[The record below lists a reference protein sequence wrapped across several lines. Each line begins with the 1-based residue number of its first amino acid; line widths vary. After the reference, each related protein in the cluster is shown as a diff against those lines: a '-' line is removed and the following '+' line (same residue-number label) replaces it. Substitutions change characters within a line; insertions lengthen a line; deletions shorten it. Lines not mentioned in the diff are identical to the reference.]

1 MNMFD
6 ASVLPMLQ
14 ALGAASAMLAKAAA
28 HAETEKY
35 DPAILVQARLAP
47 SQFTTAKQIQV
58 MSDFCKTGGA
68 LLAGVDSP
76 RMADTEVTF
85 ADLQARMDAT
95 AAFLGTL
102 TPAQI
107 DGSEGR
113 SIEFKVAGR
122 EMKFT
127 GQVYLMQF
135 VLPNVYFHF
144 TTAYSILRHNGVELG
159 KQDFM
164 GALPGMG

>member
-28 HAETEKY
+28 HAEAQKY

-68 LLAGVDSP
+68 RLAGVDSP

-85 ADLQARMDAT
+85 ADLQATTVTLNGGPGNDALIYNGAGSVT
-95 AAFLGTL
+95 LNGDGVSSPAARAAMVWAF
-102 TPAQI
+102 
-107 DGSEGR
+107 DR
-113 SIEFKVAGR
+113 F
-122 EMKFT
+122 
-127 GQVYLMQF
+127 GQ
-135 VLPNVYFHF
+135 
-144 TTAYSILRHNGVELG
+144 SG
-159 KQDFM
+159 K
-164 GALPGMG
+164 